1 MLNRSKAATGKF
13 AQRAIVVV
21 GSIFLSST
29 FFLTACNADG
39 QGQNANKN
47 TSQNQTQESTG
58 QYVSS
63 SLTTAK
69 VKAALLN
76 TPNLNSTHISVT
88 TSNGI
93 VRMDGSVD
101 SAIQSQL
108 AEKTV
113 ENLDGVDKV
122 ENNLTY

>member
-1 MLNRSKAATGKF
+1 
-13 AQRAIVVV
+13 
-21 GSIFLSST
+21 
-29 FFLTACNADG
+29 
-39 QGQNANKN
+39 
-47 TSQNQTQESTG
+47 
-58 QYVSS
+58 
-63 SLTTAK
+63 

-88 TSNGI
+88 TKNGV
-93 VRMDGSVD
+93 VRMDGSVG

-122 ENNLTY
+122 ENNLSY